1 MLKNISLNNHV
12 LYFLIIIFIKK
23 LKLLYNCCNE
33 RENHMPRK
41 KQPISFDDVLNIV
54 PSLSTRQIQQLI
66 TQMQHSN
73 LTDKQKKNL
82 TKIISNDLDTHAEK
96 LGLGKIC
103 PKCGSVIIKKDG
115 RQANGLQ
122 RLKCNDCGHRF
133 SYFSNT
139 ILD

>member
-1 MLKNISLNNHV
+1 
-12 LYFLIIIFIKK
+12 
-23 LKLLYNCCNE
+23 
-33 RENHMPRK
+33 MPRK

-139 ILD
+139 ILDKTHFSWDM